1 MAVGRLERSEELA
14 MKRAVVA
21 LILIIAAITAHAD
34 PYKVQPVG
42 DEASSWAGKTVVV
55 TARPQARFMS
65 YSRVKITFGLFG
77 IAAAAVQ
84 GKQIIEHNGIENP
97 APRLAQALFEAGRD
111 RYGVVPAPL
120 APLSLASDDAVVVAR
135 AGHGADLV
143 FDVQQTGGSLEPL
156 LSTASGYFVTSE
168 LRFRVIDVASGH
180 VLGDATCV
188 RTTQLNPDLLTR
200 DELLADHAARL
211 KTILGTQRDFCL
223 EYFRVQVLRLPPT

>member
-1 MAVGRLERSEELA
+1 MALL
-14 MKRAVVA
+14 
-21 LILIIAAITAHAD
+21 LTITTLTVRAD

-42 DEASSWAGKTVVV
+42 DEASGWAGKTVVV

-65 YSRVKITFGLFG
+65 YSRVKMAFSFLG

-84 GKQIIEHNGIENP
+84 GKQIIERNGIENP
-97 APRLAQALFEAGRD
+97 APRLAKALFEAGRD
-111 RYGVVPAPL
+111 RYGVASAQL
-120 APLSLASDDAVVVAR
+120 EPLSLDSDDAVVVAR

-156 LSTASGYFVTSE
+156 LTTASGYFVTSE

-188 RTTQLNPDLLTR
+188 RTTQLDPDLPTR
-200 DELLADHAARL
+200 DELLADRAARL
-211 KTILGTQRDFCL
+211 KTILGVQRDFCL
-223 EYFRVQVLRLPPT
+223 EYFRVQVLRLPPS